1 MQMTMQHAVQVW
13 FGDDFPLSPRSPLTP
28 RHGPG
33 LADVCLYD
41 QWISVR
47 HEATLVPMQEDLS
60 IWLSDLLGIE
70 VKAEQLLEELDNGVL
85 LCQLVGVLQNI
96 VKESCRS
103 NNLRNFPMRK
113 VPCKKDAPAGSFF
126 ARDNTAN
133 FLNWCRAIG
142 VDETYLFESE
152 GLVLHKDPR
161 QVYLCLLE
169 IGRIVSSYGV
179 EPPVLVK
186 LEKEIELEETL
197 LMTSGPPSPVTTAKS
212 CCHHGELHEA
222 VKHIAEDPPCSC
234 SHRFSI
240 EYLSEGRYRLGDKI
254 LFIRMLHGKHVMVRV
269 GGGWDT
275 LQGFL
280 LKYDPCRVLQFAT
293 LEQKILAFQKG
304 VTSDNVPSSS
314 ARVQE
319 PPLMNPMSAVNMF
332 QKQPSKPSTPLS
344 ALGATANK
352 PLCKR
357 PQSPALTSPKVPV
370 PSSSTAK
377 SLTARS
383 KLKGSSVT
391 SVQSPFKPLSGTS
404 KKLEPTARNSPASAP
419 SQPVSKSSSSAG
431 IRTALV
437 HSETLRK
444 RIRSPDAPKA
454 KFALPQG
461 SPGAALPPALSSSK
475 KQLSRLPGTA
485 ERVASK
491 QKHVPAKSK
500 PVSIAKTKVNSV
512 ASRATRLP
520 ATNLGAVAKFA
531 HSQQLVTKP
540 PENAIQTSETGSRHP
555 QKASQTASDLAR
567 NLKSASVLKHSA
579 SAPSLTVSKASKL
592 PSMLVS
598 TSKNASSAV
607 NKQPNV
613 SKPHQAGSAS
623 SKPPERTPLSVVRL
637 PQTAAKATVTKKPA
651 QPSTK
656 GQPSTKNLQASESSA
671 PAAKKPLPKGKSAM
685 ACNKGMPAV
694 SKGTLMK
701 SRQDDHYFVMT
712 GSKKPRK

>member
-1 MQMTMQHAVQVW
+1 MQNAVQVW
-13 FGDDFPLSPRSPLTP
+13 FGDELPLSPRSPLTP

-60 IWLSDLLGIE
+60 IWLSGLLGME

-85 LCQLVGVLQNI
+85 LCQLIDVLQNT
-96 VKESCRS
+96 VEKCCST

-113 VPCKKDAPAGSFF
+113 VPCKKDAPSGSFF

-169 IGRIVSSYGV
+169 IGRIVSGYGV

-197 LMTSGPPSPVTTAKS
+197 LMTSGPPSPLSTPKS

-304 VTSDNVPSSS
+304 VTSDSVPSLS
-314 ARVQE
+314 ARNQE

-332 QKQPSKPSTPLS
+332 QKQPSKPPAPVLG
-344 ALGATANK
+344 LGASAK
-352 PLCKR
+352 KALAKR
-357 PQSPALTSPKVPV
+357 PQSPALASPRVTP
-370 PSSSTAK
+370 SSTAK
-377 SLTARS
+377 SSTVRS
-383 KLKGSSVT
+383 KLQGSSARG
-391 SVQSPFKPLSGTS
+391 VQSPFKPGTS
-404 KKLEPTARNSPASAP
+404 KKLESPACNSPASAP
-419 SQPVSKSSSSAG
+419 SQPGSKSSSRAG
-431 IRTALV
+431 ARTAPAP
-437 HSETLRK
+437 SETLRK
-444 RIRSPDAPKA
+444 RIRSPDATKG

-461 SPGAALPPALSSSK
+461 SPARALHRAPSPSK
-475 KQLSRLPGTA
+475 KQPSLLSGTA
-485 ERVASK
+485 GTATSK
-491 QKHVPAKSK
+491 QKCVPAKCR
-500 PVSIAKTKVNSV
+500 PVSVAKTKVNS
-512 ASRATRLP
+512 AAPRAARP
-520 ATNLGAVAKFA
+520 PVTNLRTVAKFA
-531 HSQQLVTKP
+531 HSQQLLAKP
-540 PENAIQTSETGSRHP
+540 PENDIRISGAGSQHPLRAPQTTSH
-555 QKASQTASDLAR
+555 LAR
-567 NLKSASVLKHSA
+567 NLKTASELKLSA
-579 SAPSLTVSKASKL
+579 SAPSLAVSKASKSPPPLL
-592 PSMLVS
+592 P
-598 TSKNASSAV
+598 TRKNVSSAGS
-607 NKQPNV
+607 KQPNASNPPQV
-613 SKPHQAGSAS
+613 GASLSKPA
-623 SKPPERTPLSVVRL
+623 ERTPLSVVRL
-637 PQTAAKATVTKKPA
+637 PQTSAKAAVTKKPA

-656 GQPSTKNLQASESSA
+656 GQHSTKNLQTNKSLA
-671 PAAKKPLPKGKSAM
+671 PAAKKPLPKEQAY
-685 ACNKGMPAV
+685 NKGTPGA
-694 SKGTLMK
+694 SKVPLTK
-701 SRQDDHYFVMT
+701 SGQDDHYFVMT
-712 GSKKPRK
+712 GTKKPRK